1 MWKTLM
7 KSVSEDSI
15 FNEPAINNQ
24 IEEIEAKFNLN
35 LPREFISFL
44 KETNGAEVKGAGF
57 SSIKFIIELNSDFR
71 RDKVFKET
79 YMPLDC
85 LLFIGG
91 SGNGDYFGYSIV
103 DGDIQSENIYYWNHE
118 TDSREWIA
126 PSLEQLFIWWSEG
139 KVSV

>member
-1 MWKTLM
+1 MWKKLM
-7 KSVSEDSI
+7 KNICDDSI
-15 FNEPAINNQ
+15 FNEPAFKNQ
-24 IEEIEAKFNLN
+24 IEEIEERFNLN

-57 SSIKFIIELNSDFR
+57 SSTKLIIELNSDFR
-71 RDKVFKET
+71 TDEIFKET

-85 LLFIGG
+85 FLFIGG

-103 DGDIQSENIYYWNHE
+103 NGDIQTENIYLWNHE

-139 KVSV
+139 EISV